1 MRLLF
6 KLTGAALAA
15 VSLSPIQLIA
25 DQGDDLAKQLANPI
39 ASLISVPFQ
48 LNYDEGFGASG
59 DGSRLTLNIQPVI
72 PFELNDDWNVISR
85 TILPVISQEDFTPGT
100 SQSGIGDVVQSFF
113 FSPKAPSASGWIWGA
128 GPVFLL
134 PTATDSALGQDQLG
148 AGITGVALK
157 QVGPWTYGALANHIW
172 DVGGGSTDINATFFQ
187 PFISYITPEKW
198 TFSLNTE
205 LTYDWNT
212 DSANV
217 PINMTATKL
226 IQIGNRPVSIGGG
239 LRYYADSPAGGADG
253 WGARMIVTYLFPK

>member
-1 MRLLF
+1 M
-6 KLTGAALAA
+6 
-15 VSLSPIQLIA
+15 
-25 DQGDDLAKQLANPI
+25 
-39 ASLISVPFQ
+39 
-48 LNYDEGFGASG
+48 
-59 DGSRLTLNIQPVI
+59 
-72 PFELNDDWNVISR
+72 
-85 TILPVISQEDFTPGT
+85 ISQEDFTPGT

-113 FSPKAPSASGWIWGA
+113 FSPKAPTASGWIWGA

-134 PTATDSALGQDQLG
+134 PTATDGALGQDQFG

-172 DVGGGSTDINATFFQ
+172 DVGGGSTDINATYFQ
-187 PFISYITPEKW
+187 PFISYITPDKW

-205 LTYDWNT
+205 MTYDWNT

-217 PINMTATKL
+217 PINVTATKL
-226 IQIGNRPVSIGGG
+226 INIGNRPISIGGG